1 MKTLRIS
8 FKYQTRTV
16 VLLLAV
22 IVGNFG
28 NALQVSAHGGEDH
41 GDEKPKTA
49 TTAKGTISRTSRLGD
64 FEIMLKHP
72 VLEPDT
78 ETVARFFITKF
89 ETNEAVENVLPSI
102 EVESSNGT
110 ITTAEIEKTDTAGS
124 FVVKIPALPKG
135 IYTVRINLNY
145 AGETDTATF
154 AGVEIAHHAVETAAT
169 GSTWFGA
176 VFRFVAGAIFLGL
189 FGALF
194 YFAWRMKDEKQ
205 VRDEVITA

>member
-1 MKTLRIS
+1 MKKFSIS
-8 FKYQTRTV
+8 FKSQTRAV
-16 VLLLAV
+16 AVLLAF

-28 NALQVSAHGGEDH
+28 NALPVSAHGGEDH

-64 FEIMLKHP
+64 FEIMFKHP

-89 ETNEAVENVLPSI
+89 ETNEADEKVVPAI
-102 EVESSNGT
+102 EFESSDGT
-110 ITTAEIEKTDTAGS
+110 ITKTEIEKTDTAGS
-124 FVVKIPALPKG
+124 FVVRIPALPEG
-135 IYTVRINLNY
+135 SYSVRAKLSY

-154 AGVEIAHHAVETAAT
+154 SGVEIAHHAVETAAI

-176 VFRFVAGAIFLGL
+176 VFRFVVGAVFLGL

-194 YFAWRMKDEKQ
+194 YFAWRMKDQKQ
-205 VRDEVITA
+205 VSDEVITA